1 MPALATHTPMDN
13 PADRSQDTL
22 TGGPSTPAELQEILV
37 AIDDRLETASGARRR
52 YLERSRRRFL
62 AELADA
68 MRALDTGRRC

>member
-1 MPALATHTPMDN
+1 VT
-13 PADRSQDTL
+13 Q
-22 TGGPSTPAELQEILV
+22 
-37 AIDDRLETASGARRR
+37 AIETASGARRR